1 MTQQHELRFWPNQ
14 KSPRHGL
21 ALLESVEAIDGPWQQ
36 VLPTRGQLVDC
47 KRVFPNVVD
56 AYETL
61 MFRVCALT
69 NQLRDAEAE
78 IAALREVADAHES
91 IVKMIEA
98 DVREEL
104 RN

>member
-1 MTQQHELRFWPNQ
+1 MANQHELRFWPNQ

-21 ALLESVEAIDGPWQQ
+21 ALLESVEAIDGKWQQ
-36 VLPTRGQLVDC
+36 VLPTRGQLIDC
-47 KRVFPNVVD
+47 KRVFPSIVD

-78 IAALREVADAHES
+78 IEALREIADTHQAV
-91 IVKMIEA
+91 VKMLEQDCA
-98 DVREEL
+98 DQL
-104 RN
+104 GG

>member
-1 MTQQHELRFWPNQ
+1 MATQHELRFWPNQ

-21 ALLESVEAIDGPWQQ
+21 ALLESVEAIDGKWQQ
-36 VLPTRGQLVDC
+36 VLPTRNQLIDC

-69 NQLRDAEAE
+69 NQLREAEAE
-78 IAALREVADAHES
+78 IAALREVADSHES

-98 DVREEL
+98 DVVNQL
-104 RN
+104 GG